1 MNTPHRF
8 LQVWS
13 VLVLLAAW
21 LVAGVGCSDDY
32 GQDTP
37 DQTIRTAKMLVE
49 KGKAKQLSTLIYAE
63 NENWR
68 KLMRRTG
75 VFLGNIQT
83 LGNELE
89 MAFPKEVGE
98 LRERAK
104 TAAAEGKATSL
115 VGVLSKQAMGGRR
128 KRPSEKE
135 RAEMEQAMQDAMKR
149 LFADPYAWL
158 KEADGRLT
166 TVPVNDN
173 TAALMWD
180 GQTVMPPLGMI
191 MKKAEDGKWYFVLP
205 TNLPGVNQ
213 FMPKTEKEFRL
224 WGSIITTFDNVVI
237 DLTKDVREKRLTN
250 FEMVAMKAG
259 EKAFIPAAMTF
270 AAYGAYLDAKKR
282 ETKAQQETPVKT
294 GG

>member
-8 LQVWS
+8 LKVWS
-13 VLVLLAAW
+13 VLALLAAW
-21 LVAGVGCSDDY
+21 LFAGVGCSDDY

-37 DQTIRTAKMLVE
+37 EQTIRTAKMLVE

-75 VFLGNIQT
+75 VFLGNIQA

-89 MAFPKEVGE
+89 IAFPKEVGE

-191 MKKAEDGKWYFVLP
+191 MRKAEDGKWYFVLP

-250 FEMVAMKAG
+250 FEMVSMKAG

-282 ETKAQQETPVKT
+282 EAKAAADTKPAEQK
-294 GG
+294 

>member
-8 LQVWS
+8 LKVWS
-13 VLVLLAAW
+13 VLALLAAW
-21 LVAGVGCSDDY
+21 LFAGVGCSDDY

-37 DQTIRTAKMLVE
+37 EQTIRTAKMLVE

-75 VFLGNIQT
+75 VFLGNIQA

-89 MAFPKEVGE
+89 TAFPKEVGA

-191 MKKAEDGKWYFVLP
+191 MRKAEDGKWYFVLP

-250 FEMVAMKAG
+250 FEMVSMKAG

-282 ETKAQQETPVKT
+282 EAKAAADTKPAEQK
-294 GG
+294 